1 MLTYAF
7 DPLFFE
13 RLVLR
18 DLWWGGTGDILVV
31 GDDQQLSL
39 DLPRWRGETRHLG
52 RHYHLARAAVAG
64 AFHPKLIL
72 RVGAD
77 GGLVWIGSGNLTF
90 GGWGANRELAA
101 AWKVGH
107 GQEDNGWWLRDL
119 LSALLTH
126 LGGGAARELVLAIQD
141 VGWIRESAATEVP
154 PPVLHS
160 LGEMPLID
168 QLAARWS
175 GRRFERA
182 FIYTGSSDHDGKM
195 LEQLAA
201 RFGVKEAQVIGTPGR
216 LSFDPKALYRLPLAV
231 RVQAKGEWPVL
242 HAKFLWLDGPEGSAC
257 AFGSA
262 NASGAAW
269 LRGPRSG
276 GNAELI
282 GVLDQPERAA
292 FAELLGIFEGE
303 GLSEVELG
311 GHVST
316 EAEERVVHAPIRLR
330 TVEYDAA
337 SGQVFVEFDG
347 RTGDI
352 EQVVLEDHG
361 RPTSLATDSQG
372 TWAASWMP
380 ADTSDTSRF
389 VDISAHG
396 RWGAPMRWSS
406 WVHDLAEL
414 RHSSRG
420 RTIEETLRKLG
431 CSSPVGEEQR
441 IVKALADISSALIAE
456 PDAFRDAGSRRGSAD
471 DDAETAVVGRVDPTK
486 LIRSLGDVDR
496 HDGPHGPTSSHAP
509 VSVMGVLRALFLAH
523 EGDTEVEQE
532 FLDEP
537 DAGESPRSDERPS
550 PREHVAPSET
560 HRKRLKKQME
570 RFIKSFEDRDF
581 AQRATATQLVQA
593 AAFPLA
599 VGLLGRNGGWVDAE
613 DADNWANAVFAIL
626 FERADADGR
635 RGLFEEVRA
644 RFVAHELEDVF
655 VRAVGDG
662 TLWMALLVAIGG
674 LRADDPRNGLRR
686 CLALQALQR
695 NQVLIAMGD
704 LGRMRALVARM
715 SVEHAK
721 RLQEEVP
728 AIVESFAMLEKYL
741 ADHESDLRALQ
752 AAPEFEHRVGDALW
766 KAEVGWVECLEPAAR
781 DATARVFSHFKA
793 REIPVKVAMYLN
805 ATQAAR
811 HDRRL
816 NEVMR
821 RALAPRS

>member
-1 MLTYAF
+1 M
-7 DPLFFE
+7 
-13 RLVLR
+13 LR

-31 GDDQQLSL
+31 GDDQELSL

-72 RVGAD
+72 RVGVD
-77 GGLVWIGSGNLTF
+77 DGLVWIGSGNLTF

-101 AWKVGH
+101 AWKVGR
-107 GQEDNGWWLRDL
+107 GQEDTGWWIREL
-119 LSALLTH
+119 LSALLPY
-126 LGGGAARELVLAIQD
+126 LGGGAARELVLAIQE
-141 VGWIRESAATEVP
+141 VGWIRESAASEGP

-160 LGEMPLID
+160 LGGTPLIE

-182 FIYTGSSDHDGKM
+182 LIYSGSSDRDGKM

-201 RFGVKEAQVIGTPGR
+201 RFGVQEAQVIGTPGR
-216 LSFDPKALYRLPLAV
+216 FSFDPQVLRRLPLAV
-231 RVQAKGEWPVL
+231 RVRSKSDWPVL
-242 HAKFLWLDGPEGSAC
+242 HAKLLWLEGPDGSAC

-292 FAELLGIFEGE
+292 FVELLGVFEGE
-303 GLSEVELG
+303 GLSEIELG
-311 GHVST
+311 RHVPT
-316 EAEERVVHAPIRLR
+316 EADERDVHPAIRLR
-330 TVEYDAA
+330 SVEWDSA

-352 EQVVLEDHG
+352 EQVVLEDRG
-361 RPTSLATDSQG
+361 RFTALSVESSG
-372 TWAASWMP
+372 RWAAPWMP
-380 ADTSDTSRF
+380 ADAPRF
-389 VDISAHG
+389 VDVSAQLRG
-396 RWGAPMRWSS
+396 GTPTRWSS
-406 WVHDLAEL
+406 WLHDLAEL

-431 CSSPVGEEQR
+431 GSASVGEEQR
-441 IVKALADISSALIAE
+441 IVKALADISSALITE
-456 PDAFRDAGSRRGSAD
+456 PEAFRDSGARRGPAD
-471 DDAETAVVGRVDPTK
+471 DEAENSIVGKVDPSK
-486 LIRSLGDVDR
+486 LIRSLSDVDR
-496 HDGPHGPTSSHAP
+496 HDRPLGATSSHAP
-509 VSVMGVLRALFLAH
+509 VTLMGVLRALFLAH
-523 EGDTEVEQE
+523 EVDTDAEQKVI
-532 FLDEP
+532 DEP
-537 DAGESPRSDERPS
+537 EADESPRTEGSLS
-550 PREHVAPSET
+550 PGQHIAPSET

-570 RFIKSFEDRDF
+570 RFIKSFEAREF
-581 AQRATATQLVQA
+581 SQRATAAQLVQA

-599 VGLLGRNGGWVDAE
+599 VGLLGRNGGWVDAK
-613 DADNWANAVFAIL
+613 DADDWANAVFAIL
-626 FERADADGR
+626 FERAGADGR

-644 RFVAHELEDVF
+644 RFVANGLEDVF

-674 LRADDPRNGLRR
+674 LRADEPRNGLRR

-721 RLQEEVP
+721 RLQEDVP
-728 AIVESFAMLEKYL
+728 AIVENFASLEAHL
-741 ADHESDLRALQ
+741 AEHEAELRAPQ
-752 AAPEFEHRVGDALW
+752 AAPEFEHHAGDALW
-766 KAEVGWVECLEPAAR
+766 KAEVGWVECLESVAR
-781 DATARVFSHFKA
+781 DGTARVFSHFKA
-793 REIPVKVAMYLN
+793 REIPVKVGLYLN
-805 ATQAAR
+805 VTQAAR
-811 HDRRL
+811 HDRGL
-816 NEVMR
+816 HEVMR
-821 RALAPRS
+821 RALALPS